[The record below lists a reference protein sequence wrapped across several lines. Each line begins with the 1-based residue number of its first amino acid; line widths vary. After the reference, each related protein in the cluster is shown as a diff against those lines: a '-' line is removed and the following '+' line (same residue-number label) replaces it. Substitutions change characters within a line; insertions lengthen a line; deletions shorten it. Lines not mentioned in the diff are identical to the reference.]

1 VRVVIDSSV
10 VVAALATPNPESA
23 SRVVLAAVAAGVVEL
38 VIADEPE
45 AEYRRAVEYP
55 QVRRYAAKVD
65 RQGFVDAIVA
75 TAERVEA
82 ISAAGAVPTD
92 PGDDKVLAAAFAGRA
107 DFVLTLDRHLL
118 DIAGLPGVLVMRP
131 GDFLRELR
139 TRGST

>member
-10 VVAALATPNPESA
+10 VVAALATPDPESA
-23 SRVVLAAVAAGVVEL
+23 SRVVLAAVAAGL
-38 VIADEPE
+38 VDLVLTDALE

-75 TAERVEA
+75 TAERVEPA
-82 ISAAGAVPTD
+82 AAAGAVPAD
-92 PGDDKVLAAAFAGRA
+92 PGEDMVVAAALAGRA
-107 DFVLTLDRHLL
+107 DFLVSLDRHLL
-118 DIAGLPGVLVMRP
+118 DLADLHGVLVMRP

-139 TRGST
+139 AQH

>member
-1 VRVVIDSSV
+1 MRVVIDASV

-23 SRVVLAAVAAGVVEL
+23 SRVVLAAIAAGAAEL
-38 VIADEPE
+38 VITDDLE

-65 RQGFVDAIVA
+65 RQRFVDAIVA

-82 ISAAGAVPTD
+82 GSSGGAVPAD
-92 PGDDKVLAAAFAGRA
+92 PGDDKVVAAALAGRA
-107 DFVLTLDRHLL
+107 AYVVSLDRHLL
-118 DIAGLPGVLVMRP
+118 ELGGLAGVVVLRP

-139 TRGST
+139 AHH